1 MKHLLALILFI
12 SFNVQAGKQVQV
24 VDVSCS
30 GLTANDP
37 VCFTETTDEWIVK
50 TGKRLDAL
58 KARLDKLNKE
68 LDELKVGE

>member
-1 MKHLLALILFI
+1 MKLLIALTLLL
-12 SFNVQAGKQVQV
+12 SFNVQAENLNV
-24 VDVSCS
+24 VSDVSCS
-30 GLTANDP
+30 SSTRSNS
-37 VCFTETTDEWIVK
+37 VCFTETTDEWIEK